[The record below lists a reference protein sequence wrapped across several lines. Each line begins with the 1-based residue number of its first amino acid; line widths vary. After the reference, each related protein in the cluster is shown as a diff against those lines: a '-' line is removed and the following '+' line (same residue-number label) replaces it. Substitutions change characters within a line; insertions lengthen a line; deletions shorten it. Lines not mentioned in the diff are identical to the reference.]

1 MLNERVERMSD
12 TAAARP
18 WLALYPP
25 WVPAG
30 ITPAFRNA
38 TEMFLASA
46 RRNGAAPALHYFD
59 RTLTFGELDELSTAL
74 AYALQRRGLKRG
86 DRVAA
91 YLQNVPQFPIT
102 MLATWKGGGIFVP
115 LSPMLKERELRY
127 HLVDAGARF
136 IVSLESLYPAVDR
149 VRSDTSLDHVITTS
163 ELEFLDPGDI
173 PSLLRASARTPC
185 REAIDF
191 MAMIREGAG
200 GRVEDPQLE
209 PDDVAFLTYTSGTT
223 GPAKGA
229 MNTHGNV
236 VFNSAVFRAWL
247 RLGDQDI
254 IAGLAPLFHITGLVA
269 HLTLGMLSG
278 IPVILFYR
286 FDPAEALRLI
296 ERWKATFAVAAITA
310 FIALME
316 SRDIGRR
323 NLASLTKVYSGGA
336 PVSPATVERF
346 RKATGTYI
354 HNIYG
359 LTETTSPSHGVPLGT
374 EAPVDPDTGA
384 LSVGVPIC
392 NTLVRVVDPSSRQD
406 LPPGRIGE
414 IVTKGPMVVPG
425 YWRKPEE
432 SSHAIREG
440 WLHTGDVGKMDERG
454 WFYLVDRTKDMII
467 ASGYKVWPREVEDV
481 LYQHPAV
488 REACVIGVPDPYRGE
503 TVKAFVS
510 LRSQV
515 QGNASPEDLIQ
526 FCKVRLAAYKYPR
539 SVEIVDDLPKT
550 QTGKILRREMREREK
565 NRVQPPG

>member
-1 MLNERVERMSD
+1 M
-12 TAAARP
+12 
-18 WLALYPP
+18 
-25 WVPAG
+25 
-30 ITPAFRNA
+30 
-38 TEMFLASA
+38 
-46 RRNGAAPALHYFD
+46 
-59 RTLTFGELDELSTAL
+59 
-74 AYALQRRGLKRG
+74 
-86 DRVAA
+86 DRVC
-91 YLQNVPQFPIT
+91 
-102 MLATWKGGGIFVP
+102 
-115 LSPMLKERELRY
+115 
-127 HLVDAGARF
+127 
-136 IVSLESLYPAVDR
+136 
-149 VRSDTSLDHVITTS
+149 SDTSLERVITTS

-173 PSLLRASARTPC
+173 PSLLRASQRTPC

-191 MAMIREGAG
+191 MAMIQEGAG
-200 GRVEDPQLE
+200 GGVEDPQLE

-236 VFNSAVFRAWL
+236 VFNSAVLRAWL
-247 RLGDQDI
+247 RLGEQDI

-269 HLTLGMLSG
+269 HLTLGMLAG

-296 ERWKATFAVAAITA
+296 EGWKATFAAAAITA

-392 NTLVRVVDPSSRQD
+392 NTLVRVVDPSSLQD

-467 ASGYKVWPREVEDV
+467 ASGYKVWPREVEDI

-515 QGNASPEDLIQ
+515 QGDTSPEDLIQ
-526 FCKVRLAAYKYPR
+526 FCKDRLAAYKYPR

-565 NRVQPPG
+565 NPGRPAG